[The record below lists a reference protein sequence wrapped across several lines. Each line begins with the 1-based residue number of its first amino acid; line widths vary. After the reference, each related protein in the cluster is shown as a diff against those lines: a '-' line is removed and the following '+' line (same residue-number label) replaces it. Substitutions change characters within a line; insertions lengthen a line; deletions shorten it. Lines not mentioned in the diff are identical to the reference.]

1 VTLRRNLLYE
11 VMNHAEYQGDKIM
24 LRTRHA
30 HLLLLLLLATLFLAA
45 CGGAVAPAATPTTAL
60 SQPAPPAPEG
70 FRTFAIVPAE
80 SKASYIVDE
89 EFFADALS
97 KYNIAAGK
105 VQTIGSTQEIAG
117 QLQLNL
123 EDLSSPLGDN
133 RFTVQINTLESDQA
147 LRDGW
152 IRRNGPRLNDFP
164 TAEFVATGIE
174 GAPASY
180 TEGEE
185 VQFQLVGNLTMR
197 EITQPAT
204 FDVTATLQG
213 DTITGKATAR
223 ALLSDYGIEP
233 PNFANTLV
241 VGDEFMIEVDITAR
255 EE

>member
-1 VTLRRNLLYE
+1 MTGRKLTPMV
-11 VMNHAEYQGDKIM
+11 IM
-24 LRTRHA
+24 FWLA
-30 HLLLLLLLATLFLAA
+30 ALLLAACSAA
-45 CGGAVAPAATPTTAL
+45 APTAAPAPTATPVPPAPAATGPTA
-60 SQPAPPAPEG
+60 EG
-70 FRTFAIVPAE
+70 LRTFAIVPAQ

-89 EFFADALS
+89 EFFADALG

-105 VQTIGSTQEIAG
+105 VKTTGSTQEIAG

-123 EDLSSPLGDN
+123 GDLAAPLGDN
-133 RFTVQINTLESDQA
+133 RFTVQINTLSSDQA

-164 TAEFVATGIE
+164 TAEFVATGVE

-197 EITQPAT
+197 DITKPAT
-204 FDVTATLQG
+204 FDVTAALQG
-213 DTITGKATAR
+213 NTITGKATTQAR
-223 ALLSDYGIEP
+223 LSDFGIDP

-241 VGDEFMIEVDITAR
+241 VGDEFTIEVEFVAR
-255 EE
+255 EQ

>member
-1 VTLRRNLLYE
+1 MMVRSKHTYWL
-11 VMNHAEYQGDKIM
+11 IS
-24 LRTRHA
+24 
-30 HLLLLLLLATLFLAA
+30 LALIAAVLAG
-45 CGGAVAPAATPTTAL
+45 CTGAATPAPAPAPTVAPAATAA
-60 SQPAPPAPEG
+60 PAPAG
-70 FRTFAIVPAE
+70 FRTFTIVPAE

-89 EFFADALS
+89 EFFADARE
-97 KYNIAAGK
+97 KYNIEAGQVK
-105 VQTIGSTQEIAG
+105 TVGSTQEVAG

-123 EDLSSPLGDN
+123 DDLSSPLGDN
-133 RFTVQINTLESDQA
+133 RFTVQINTLSSDQS

-152 IRRNGPRLNDFP
+152 IRRNGPRLNDYP
-164 TAEFVATGIE
+164 TAEFVATGIQ

-197 EITQPAT
+197 DITQPAT

-213 DTITGKATAR
+213 DTITGKATTR
-223 ALLSDYGIEP
+223 ALLSAFGIDP

-241 VGDEFMIEVDITAR
+241 VGDEFTIEVDITAR

>member
-1 VTLRRNLLYE
+1 MMVRSKHTYWLILVL
-11 VMNHAEYQGDKIM
+11 VVGA
-24 LRTRHA
+24 
-30 HLLLLLLLATLFLAA
+30 LLAGCSA
-45 CGGAVAPAATPTTAL
+45 AATPAPAPTTAPAVATAVPAA
-60 SQPAPPAPEG
+60 PAPAG

-80 SKASYIVDE
+80 SKATYIVDE
-89 EFFADALS
+89 EFFADARE
-97 KYNIAAGK
+97 KYNIEAGQVK
-105 VQTIGSTQEIAG
+105 TMGSTQEIAG

-123 EDLSSPLGDN
+123 DDLSSPLGDN
-133 RFTVQINTLESDQA
+133 RFTVQINTLASDQA

-152 IRRNGPRLNDFP
+152 IRRNGPRLNDYP

-197 EITQPAT
+197 DITQPAT

-213 DTITGKATAR
+213 DTITGKATTR
-223 ALLSDYGIEP
+223 ALLSAFGIDP

-241 VGDEFMIEVDITAR
+241 VGDEFTIEVDLTAR
-255 EE
+255 EQ

>member
-1 VTLRRNLLYE
+1 MMVRSKHTYWL
-11 VMNHAEYQGDKIM
+11 IS
-24 LRTRHA
+24 
-30 HLLLLLLLATLFLAA
+30 LALIAAVLAG
-45 CGGAVAPAATPTTAL
+45 CTGAATPAPVPAPTAAPAATAA
-60 SQPAPPAPEG
+60 PAPAG
-70 FRTFAIVPAE
+70 FRTFTIVPAE

-89 EFFADALS
+89 EFFADARE
-97 KYNIAAGK
+97 KYNIEAGQ
-105 VQTIGSTQEIAG
+105 VQTVGSTQEVAG

-123 EDLSSPLGDN
+123 DDLSSPLGDN
-133 RFTVQINTLESDQA
+133 RFTVQINTLSSDQS

-152 IRRNGPRLNDFP
+152 IRRNGPRLNDYP
-164 TAEFVATGIE
+164 TAEFVATGIQ

-197 EITQPAT
+197 NITQPAT

-213 DTITGKATAR
+213 DTITGKATTR
-223 ALLSDYGIEP
+223 ALLSAFGIEP

-241 VGDEFMIEVDITAR
+241 VGDEFTIEVDITAR

>member
-1 VTLRRNLLYE
+1 MKHPQLLF
-11 VMNHAEYQGDKIM
+11 G
-24 LRTRHA
+24 
-30 HLLLLLLLATLFLAA
+30 LLLATLLLAA
-45 CGGAVAPAATPTTAL
+45 CGGAVAPAPAATPTTAP
-60 SQPAPPAPEG
+60 SQPAAPAPAG
-70 FRTFAIVPAE
+70 FRTFTIVPAE

-97 KYNIAAGK
+97 KYNIAAGQ

-123 EDLSSPLGDN
+123 DDLSSPLGDN
-133 RFTVQINTLESDQA
+133 RFTVQINTLASDQA

-152 IRRNGPRLNDFP
+152 IRRNGPRLNDYP
-164 TAEFVATGIE
+164 TAEFVATGVQ

-180 TEGEE
+180 SEGEE

-197 EITQPAT
+197 DITQPAT

-213 DTITGKATAR
+213 DTITGKATTR
-223 ALLSDYGIEP
+223 ALLTDFGIDP

-241 VGDEFMIEVDITAR
+241 VGDEFTIEVDITAR
-255 EE
+255 EG

>member
-1 VTLRRNLLYE
+1 MMVRSKHTYWLIFLALIG
-11 VMNHAEYQGDKIM
+11 A
-24 LRTRHA
+24 
-30 HLLLLLLLATLFLAA
+30 LLAGCTGAA
-45 CGGAVAPAATPTTAL
+45 TPAPAPTAAPAATAA
-60 SQPAPPAPEG
+60 SAPAG
-70 FRTFAIVPAE
+70 FRTFTIAPAE

-89 EFFADALS
+89 EFFADALT

-105 VQTIGSTQEIAG
+105 VQTVGSTQEIAG

-123 EDLSSPLGDN
+123 DDPASSLGDN
-133 RFTVQINTLESDQA
+133 RFTVQINTLTSDQA

-152 IRRNGPRLNDFP
+152 IRRNGPRLNDYP
-164 TAEFVATGIE
+164 TAKFVATGIE

-180 TEGEE
+180 SEGEE

-197 EITQPAT
+197 DITQPAT

-213 DTITGKATAR
+213 DTITGKATTR
-223 ALLSDYGIEP
+223 ALLSAFGIDP

-241 VGDEFMIEVDITAR
+241 VGDEFSIEVEITAR

>member
-1 VTLRRNLLYE
+1 MMV
-11 VMNHAEYQGDKIM
+11 
-24 LRTRHA
+24 RTKHTYWLILVVVIA
-30 HLLLLLLLATLFLAA
+30 ALLAGCTGAA
-45 CGGAVAPAATPTTAL
+45 TPAPAPAPATAPAATAA
-60 SQPAPPAPEG
+60 PAPAG

-89 EFFADALS
+89 EFFADARE
-97 KYNIAAGK
+97 KYNIEAGQ
-105 VQTIGSTQEIAG
+105 VQTIGSTQEVAG

-123 EDLSSPLGDN
+123 DDLSSPLGDN

-152 IRRNGPRLNDFP
+152 IRRNGPRLNDYP
-164 TAEFVATGIE
+164 TAEFVATGIQ

-180 TEGEE
+180 SEGEE

-197 EITQPAT
+197 DITQPAT

-213 DTITGKATAR
+213 DTITGKATTR
-223 ALLSDYGIEP
+223 ALLSAFGIDP

-241 VGDEFMIEVDITAR
+241 VGDEFTIEVDLTAR
-255 EE
+255 EQ

>member
-1 VTLRRNLLYE
+1 LIGALLSGCTG
-11 VMNHAEYQGDKIM
+11 A
-24 LRTRHA
+24 
-30 HLLLLLLLATLFLAA
+30 ATPAP
-45 CGGAVAPAATPTTAL
+45 APAAASAAPAA
-60 SQPAPPAPEG
+60 PAPAG
-70 FRTFAIVPAE
+70 FRTFTIAPAE

-105 VQTIGSTQEIAG
+105 VQTVGSTQEIAG

-123 EDLSSPLGDN
+123 DDLASPLGDN
-133 RFTVQINTLESDQA
+133 RFTVQINTLASDQT

-152 IRRNGPRLNDFP
+152 IRRNGPRLNDYP
-164 TAEFVATGIE
+164 TAEFVATGIQ

-180 TEGEE
+180 SEGEE

-197 EITQPAT
+197 DITQPAT

-213 DTITGKATAR
+213 DTITGKATTR
-223 ALLSDYGIEP
+223 ALLSAFGIDP

-241 VGDEFMIEVDITAR
+241 VGDEFTIEVDITAR

>member
-1 VTLRRNLLYE
+1 MIRPKQAMLLT
-11 VMNHAEYQGDKIM
+11 VW
-24 LRTRHA
+24 
-30 HLLLLLLLATLFLAA
+30 LLAALLLAA
-45 CGGAVAPAATPTTAL
+45 CGATPQAAPTATPAPAAPATAA
-60 SQPAPPAPEG
+60 PAADG
-70 FRTFAIVPAE
+70 LRTFVIVPAE
-80 SKASYIVDE
+80 SRATYIVDE

-97 KYNIAAGK
+97 KYNIAAGQVK
-105 VQTIGSTQEIAG
+105 TTGSTQEIAG

-123 EDLSSPLGDN
+123 ENLAAPLGEN
-133 RFTVQINTLESDQA
+133 RFTVQINTLSSDQA

-152 IRRNGPRLNDFP
+152 IRRNGPRLNDYP

-197 EITQPAT
+197 DITQPAT

-223 ALLSDYGIEP
+223 ALLSDFGIEP

-241 VGDEFMIEVDITAR
+241 VGDEFTIEVDITAR
-255 EE
+255 EQ